1 MTLVTVERPK
11 ISDKLHTDLQI
22 IRTDLIAELDATSLY
37 EAQIENLFNIEAK
50 EVIQHIL
57 LEEKEHISELICILM
72 KLDKEQEEK
81 FTEVNPDT
89 CIAH

>member
-11 ISDKLHTDLQI
+11 ISDKLHIDLQI
-22 IRTDLIAELDATSLY
+22 IRTAMIAELDATSLY
-37 EAQIENLFNIEAK
+37 EAQIENLFSKEAK
-50 EVIQHIL
+50 EVIHHIM
-57 LEEKEHISELICILM
+57 LEEKEHIAELQCLLM

-81 FTEVNPDT
+81 FTEVVPET